1 MRIID
6 TPLPEVKI
14 LQPELHTDER
24 GFIYESFNQ
33 RAFETALGKQVN
45 FVQDNHSLSIQ
56 GVLRGLHYQAAPMAQ
71 AKLVR
76 VTRGEIFDVAVDIR
90 ETSPN
95 YGRWFG
101 TYLSAANRHQL
112 WIPEGFAHGFYVIS
126 NEAECL
132 YKLTNYRSP
141 EHERC
146 LAWNHPVFNIH
157 WPIPQAPLL
166 SAKDQAASVTPLQP

>member
-6 TPLPEVKI
+6 TLLPEVKI
-14 LQPELHTDER
+14 LQPELHTDTR
-24 GFIYESFNQ
+24 GFVYESFNH
-33 RAFETALGKQVN
+33 REFETALGKQVN
-45 FVQDNHSLSIQ
+45 FVQDNHSLSYK

-126 NEAECL
+126 DEAECL
-132 YKLTNYRSP
+132 YKLTNYRSA
-141 EHERC
+141 EHERY
-146 LAWNHPVFNIH
+146 LAWNHPAFNIH
-157 WPIPQAPLL
+157 WPIQAPPLL
-166 SAKDQAASVTPLQP
+166 SAKDQAAPVSPIQP